1 MAKTALLNIIF
12 SPFYDFLRLPS
23 SKLSHL
29 KIWSSYGSDVLFL
42 NTIVL
47 IISILLQRVE
57 EFIKNSENA
66 VSDMEKLR
74 QHLTNNQ
81 DLLKHSTAEIVL
93 TVSGEKFNIVI
104 DHVKKVSQSGQ
115 MMCQRIEKMYVD
127 LGQPFPQ
134 DVLDTKEAVDRYMR
148 IVHDKMMVVVDCWNG
163 VQKKV
168 DGIKVETIG
177 CNKYKF

>member
-1 MAKTALLNIIF
+1 VGFIILTIFFLYIYPTVFNRVFTVFCLL
-12 SPFYDFLRLPS
+12 
-23 SKLSHL
+23 K
-29 KIWSSYGSDVLFL
+29 
-42 NTIVL
+42 
-47 IISILLQRVE
+47 RVE
-57 EFIKNSENA
+57 EFIKSSEIA

-81 DLLKHSTAEIVL
+81 DLLKHSTADIVL

-115 MMCQRIEKMYVD
+115 TVCQRIDKMYAD
-127 LGQPFPQ
+127 QGQPFPQ
-134 DVLDTKEAVDRYMR
+134 DVLDTKESLDRYMR

-168 DGIKVETIG
+168 DSIKV
-177 CNKYKF
+177 YFV

>member
-1 MAKTALLNIIF
+1 
-12 SPFYDFLRLPS
+12 
-23 SKLSHL
+23 
-29 KIWSSYGSDVLFL
+29 
-42 NTIVL
+42 
-47 IISILLQRVE
+47 
-57 EFIKNSENA
+57 
-66 VSDMEKLR
+66 MEKLR

-81 DLLKHSTAEIVL
+81 DLLKHSTADIVL

-115 MMCQRIEKMYVD
+115 MICQRIEKMYAD

-134 DVLDTKEAVDRYMR
+134 DVLDTKEALNRYMR

-168 DGIKVETIG
+168 DGIKVGRDEF
-177 CNKYKF
+177 KF